1 MRQSIVLRT
10 APSLRQ
16 AKRILIGLQ
25 QMLTERGATVELVGN
40 DALRFRMPYP
50 WHTHRLGWLI
60 PVTSGRAEV
69 SAGGGGPWRVRYQLN
84 FSMLRYTCIALSLLL
99 AVVGRDWPRLTLLN
113 GLVILW
119 LACYAL
125 LASVASSRFSKL
137 LEAASSDIVE
147 RRQKARPEA
156 GSAAEPGPVSGN
168 DSPETNTDTRTEPS
182 TG

>member
-1 MRQSIVLRT
+1 MRQSIVLRA

-25 QMLTERGATVELVGN
+25 QMLVERGATVELVGN

-84 FSMLRYTCIALSLLL
+84 FSMLRYICITLSVAL
-99 AVVGRDWPRLTLLN
+99 AVIGRGWPRLTLLN

-125 LASVASSRFSKL
+125 VTSIASSRFSKL

-147 RRQKARPEA
+147 RRQRSRTEAASAA
-156 GSAAEPGPVSGN
+156 GSDPAPGKDEPEI
-168 DSPETNTDTRTEPS
+168 DRDTRTEPS
-182 TG
+182 AG

>member
-1 MRQSIVLRT
+1 MRQSIVLRA

-16 AKRILIGLQ
+16 AKRILISLQ

-50 WHTHRLGWLI
+50 WNTHRLGWLI

-84 FSMLRYTCIALSLLL
+84 FSMLRYICIALSIVL
-99 AVVGRDWPRLTLLN
+99 AIVGREWPRLTLLN
-113 GLVILW
+113 GLIILW
-119 LACYAL
+119 LAFYAL

-147 RRQKARPEA
+147 RRQRARPEA
-156 GSAAEPGPVSGN
+156 GSATDSEPDSGS
-168 DSPETNTDTRTEPS
+168 DVPKTDTDTRTEPS
-182 TG
+182 AG

>member
-1 MRQSIVLRT
+1 MS
-10 APSLRQ
+10 
-16 AKRILIGLQ
+16 LQ

-84 FSMLRYTCIALSLLL
+84 FSMLRYICIALSLVL

-113 GLVILW
+113 GLIILW
-119 LACYAL
+119 LAFYAL
-125 LASVASSRFSKL
+125 VASVASSRFSKL
-137 LEAASSDIVE
+137 LHAASSDIVE
-147 RRQKARPEA
+147 RRQRARPNA
-156 GSAAEPGPVSGN
+156 GSV
-168 DSPETNTDTRTEPS
+168 PETEPASGTDLPKTDADPRTEPS
-182 TG
+182 AG

>member
-1 MRQSIVLRT
+1 M
-10 APSLRQ
+10 
-16 AKRILIGLQ
+16 GLQ
-25 QMLTERGATVELVGN
+25 QMLMERGATVELVGN

-84 FSMLRYTCIALSLLL
+84 FSMLRYICIALSVVL
-99 AVVGRDWPRLTLLN
+99 AVVGREWPRLTLLN

-125 LASVASSRFSKL
+125 VISVASSRFSKL

-147 RRQKARPEA
+147 RRQRRRSETLTSSESEPAA
-156 GSAAEPGPVSGN
+156 GEDLPV
-168 DSPETNTDTRTEPS
+168 TDTDSRTEPS
-182 TG
+182 AG